1 MWCLEFGIWQ
11 RLKELPH
18 SYSPALCVS
27 GQIGNHV
34 AIIVTCLLFLNLCIL
49 HWMDVISVTHSLIL
63 TNTSYILEHRKMRR
77 QHFVPTNSSRVPTAS
92 IYEAAKLPGKINEF
106 LSKSAKHVD
115 NSPILLQSK
124 FGKRRTIWKLV
135 RSCQPDAF
143 GISDGEGGRR
153 GWKMPPNKKAMVSN
167 AFLRLVAVNLN
178 LPWPFVWPEWAIR
191 EEFRQGVCADGTEF
205 RYILCKN
212 VFRGQVRAVYLHS
225 QMDNGPVIH
234 SNWNQN
240 PVILT
245 LVTEVTLRISF

>member
-1 MWCLEFGIWQ
+1 MPAPLKSLHSSLNGCHISDPQFDSDEHVLHPGAQEKWEGNILYRQIRAEFPL
-11 RLKELPH
+11 RP
-18 SYSPALCVS
+18 
-27 GQIGNHV
+27 
-34 AIIVTCLLFLNLCIL
+34 
-49 HWMDVISVTHSLIL
+49 
-63 TNTSYILEHRKMRR
+63 
-77 QHFVPTNSSRVPTAS
+77 
-92 IYEAAKLPGKINEF
+92 YEAAKLPGKINEF

-191 EEFRQGVCADGTEF
+191 EEFRQGVCADETEF
-205 RYILCKN
+205 SYILCKN
-212 VFRGQVRAVYLHS
+212 VFCGQVRAVYLHS

-245 LVTEVTLRISF
+245 LVTEVTLRITF